1 MDRRDL
7 LRAAAA
13 LVVVGSLPGCV
24 GGDKTMALERLRLGG
39 GEPGSTFSKLA
50 RALGR
55 ELRAEDVVPAVTI
68 VPSDGSR
75 GNLDLLAR
83 GDVVI
88 APALTVVTRTADAD
102 LVALAR
108 LYEPALQ
115 CLVRDTSSI
124 RDIRELAGR
133 PVAIGPAGSDSA
145 TTAQLVLEAI
155 GVTPAVRPALRR
167 ESAGDRA
174 IALAGGAVDAMFWWG
189 GRPSP
194 EIRAVAAIASFRPLD
209 LGDLPQTYPML
220 AGDGLRVTQLPDDFY
235 GTQGTTTLGSSCL
248 LLARRDTNAELVE
261 TIVRTLVE
269 RGSQMVPQP
278 ANGLQYF
285 TPASLFDTAP
295 FDLHPAAAATYRDL
309 HG

>member
-55 ELRAEDVVPAVTI
+55 ELRAEDVVAAVTI

-88 APALTVVTRTADAD
+88 APALTVVTRAADAD

-174 IALAGGAVDAMFWWG
+174 IALAGGAV
-189 GRPSP
+189 
-194 EIRAVAAIASFRPLD
+194 AAIASFRPLD

-248 LLARRDTNAELVE
+248 LLARRDTDAELVE